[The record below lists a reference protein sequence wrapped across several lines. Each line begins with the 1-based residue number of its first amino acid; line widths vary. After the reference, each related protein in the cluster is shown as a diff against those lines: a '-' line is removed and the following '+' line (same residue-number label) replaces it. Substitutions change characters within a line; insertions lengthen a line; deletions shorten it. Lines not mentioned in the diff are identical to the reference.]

1 MCGVC
6 GVCAYTVAA
15 AAERLV
21 RMIVRDCTGK
31 YVWDFDLSYDLF
43 KSKEPILPPAAI
55 VPNLL
60 PAKAAE
66 VVVKRYSNH
75 KLQTIS

>member
-1 MCGVC
+1 
-6 GVCAYTVAA
+6 
-15 AAERLV
+15 
-21 RMIVRDCTGK
+21 MIVRDCTGK

-43 KSKEPILPPAAI
+43 KSKEPILPPVAI

-66 VVVKRYSNH
+66 VVIKRYSN
-75 KLQTIS
+75 TNTNT